1 MIVIATI
8 ASEITDGINISF
20 VIGSHCEWKRTTVEM
35 QLWNFAP
42 SRTLVARWNM
52 TPPFCFFGLAT
63 PRLCGGP
70 CCFLRGRDPSL
81 FPPVVRLFF
90 SGVSLRLRAPPFSSC
105 LCPLRPLVPRFSS
118 AWSLF
123 GLVALAEPADRG
135 VLPPPLGRLGPS
147 GLVGLLPHLWRLPW
161 LPGSLFPSA
170 WLCVPG
176 CFPGP
181 CLLYTSDAADE

>member
-1 MIVIATI
+1 M
-8 ASEITDGINISF
+8 EHD
-20 VIGSHCEWKRTTVEM
+20 
-35 QLWNFAP
+35 
-42 SRTLVARWNM
+42 
-52 TPPFCFFGLAT
+52 PPFCFLGLAT

-81 FPPVVRLFF
+81 FPPVVRLF
-90 SGVSLRLRAPPFSSC
+90 SGVSLRLRAPPLYSC

-123 GLVALAEPADRG
+123 GLVALAELADRG
-135 VLPPPLGRLGPS
+135 VLPPPLGRLGPP
-147 GLVGLLPHLWRLPW
+147 GPVGLLPHLWRLPW
-161 LPGSLFPSA
+161 LPGSLSPSA

-181 CLLYTSDAADE
+181 PLPSGTTAFHRWPRAFLSEVVARGFLFSGERPAVFRPETLPWWVLPEELEVS